1 MFWKTVWRWRCK
13 AGFLSKLS
21 GKTWSPFIFCLI
33 IPNFEVPCLS
43 RGAKILTITRRDSF
57 QVVSYL
63 KESLRETTAFVRQI
77 QIARNEIFITQLQRD
92 RCSERWRLFFCVPP
106 NSFASDM
113 LHYAFFSPLQVNPIQ
128 EEGEETRTVPPT
140 PTGSDRMFRR
150 TCNTSDANFHH
161 VSLLFVWAC
170 PARRSANNLFWK
182 Q

>member
-13 AGFLSKLS
+13 AGFLNKLS

-43 RGAKILTITRRDSF
+43 RGAKILTITRRESF
-57 QVVSYL
+57 HL
-63 KESLRETTAFVRQI
+63 KEPEQQQPLFARFKLLAIKYSSLNCNVTGALSVEGFSFVFLQTRSLLTCYTTPF
-77 QIARNEIFITQLQRD
+77 
-92 RCSERWRLFFCVPP
+92 
-106 NSFASDM
+106 
-113 LHYAFFSPLQVNPIQ
+113 FFSSS
-128 EEGEETRTVPPT
+128 GEPNTGRTVPPT